1 MIVLEKATNV
11 NVIKKHSSFLFLY
24 WLITGS
30 LLILFRLLN
39 NFVPSRISVMITFPL
54 DQLLYLRSSINVTWT
69 RETEP

>member
-11 NVIKKHSSFLFLY
+11 NVIKKHSSFFFLY